1 MTKVPSSV
9 VQQQIRLCLSLF
21 LNRNFLSHFLMNIF
35 KVTTFLIMNLVIDI
49 DPCYDILRN
58 QDKFPAATT
67 KYKARNKRHEQHVK
81 SEIGSLELCFQE

>member
-9 VQQQIRLCLSLF
+9 VQQQIRLCLSMF
-21 LNRNFLSHFLMNIF
+21 LNRNFLSHFLMNNF

-58 QDKFPAATT
+58 QDKFPAA
-67 KYKARNKRHEQHVK
+67 
-81 SEIGSLELCFQE
+81 CFLMFCVDECFDE